1 MTIVLNTVRVAR
13 VFQPEFPGLF
23 FEVLGNGK
31 TWIIVLIGPLLALIP
46 DLVYVGIMHIFF
58 PTPAQKI
65 IDFLKKNKNKK
76 IQKESENE
84 KNSLDPI
91 RISPSFRI

>member
-1 MTIVLNTVRVAR
+1 MTIVLNTVKVAR

-31 TWIIVLIGPLLALIP
+31 TWIVVLIGPLLALIP
-46 DLVYVGIMHIFF
+46 DLMYVGIMHINY

-65 IDFLKKNKNKK
+65 IDYLKGSKNRIVDKK
-76 IQKESENE
+76 HT
-84 KNSLDPI
+84 DPS
-91 RISPSFRI
+91 RISPYS